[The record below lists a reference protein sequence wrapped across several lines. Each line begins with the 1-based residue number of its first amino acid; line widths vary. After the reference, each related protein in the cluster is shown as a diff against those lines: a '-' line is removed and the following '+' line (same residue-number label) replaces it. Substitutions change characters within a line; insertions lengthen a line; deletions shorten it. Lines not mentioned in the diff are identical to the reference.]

1 MGFLCEELAGTDETS
16 IHITLQPTP
25 AYFRGKGGTWPEHV
39 EDFTA
44 SIMIS
49 TGLCLRILRVRE
61 IVTNQVSHLR
71 SYSGMKNWPNT
82 KQFFATPCTLLK
94 GARTTHLIGD
104 IQSHLVWVNFSLAPT
119 QNQGDIA
126 NFMRGFFHDTSGDL
140 DVLVHSKTISKKE
153 FNYAEGCFC

>member
-71 SYSGMKNWPNT
+71 SYSGIKKRQDPKCFW
-82 KQFFATPCTLLK
+82 
-94 GARTTHLIGD
+94 
-104 IQSHLVWVNFSLAPT
+104 QSSVNFYKKSALTAARFCPGLLVVSL
-119 QNQGDIA
+119 
-126 NFMRGFFHDTSGDL
+126 
-140 DVLVHSKTISKKE
+140 
-153 FNYAEGCFC
+153 